1 MDFHNFLFVGFSIC
15 FSTNSPNFI
24 IFLWELSTP
33 ERKNKKTLLFLHIG
47 NHKNIHN
54 FSNFLW
60 IFIIFFCWIQHICL
74 HKLSKFH
81 NFLLRTL
88 YARVKKNEKRI
99 KTFITLRILYGFSQF
114 FFCWIQN
121 IFLDKL
127 SKFHNFLLRTLYA
140 RAKNEKRIKTFI
152 TLRIVYGFSQFF
164 FCWIQLIFLYKVS
177 KFHNFPLRTLYARAK
192 KLKTLL
198 FYISEIIKT
207 SITFRI
213 LYGFS

>member
-1 MDFHNFLFVGFSIC
+1 M
-15 FSTNSPNFI
+15 
-24 IFLWELSTP
+24 
-33 ERKNKKTLLFLHIG
+33 
-47 NHKNIHN
+47 
-54 FSNFLW
+54 
-60 IFIIFFCWIQHICL
+60 
-74 HKLSKFH
+74 
-81 NFLLRTL
+81 RTL

-164 FCWIQLIFLYKVS
+164 FVGFSLFFCTRCPNFIIFHWELSTPELKNQNATFLHIGNH
-177 KFHNFPLRTLYARAK
+177 KNIHNFSNSLWIFIIFF
-192 KLKTLL
+192 LL
-198 FYISEIIKT
+198 DSAYFSPQTVQIS
-207 SITFRI
+207 
-213 LYGFS
+213 

>member
-88 YARVKKNEKRI
+88 YARVKKKR
-99 KTFITLRILYGFSQF
+99 KTHKNVHNFKNPLWIFTI

-152 TLRIVYGFSQFF
+152 T
-164 FCWIQLIFLYKVS
+164 
-177 KFHNFPLRTLYARAK
+177 
-192 KLKTLL
+192 
-198 FYISEIIKT
+198 
-207 SITFRI
+207 FRI